1 MHASNWKRKLLE
13 VLKRLKKK
21 TILSAL
27 QETNLLCILDEEN

>member
-13 VLKRLKKK
+13 VLKRLK

-27 QETNLLCILDEEN
+27 QETILLCILDEEN